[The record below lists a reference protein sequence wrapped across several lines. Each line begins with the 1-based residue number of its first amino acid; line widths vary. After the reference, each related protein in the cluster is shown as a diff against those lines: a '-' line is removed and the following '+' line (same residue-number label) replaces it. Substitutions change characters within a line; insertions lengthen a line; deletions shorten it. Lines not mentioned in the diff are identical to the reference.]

1 MSKPRDRGGLAWGNA
16 TASALLIVLLV
27 ALVVYE
33 IVQLRRH
40 PLDPLPMPVNRI
52 TGAPQQPNGAVITV
66 TAAQ

>member
-1 MSKPRDRGGLAWGNA
+1 M
-16 TASALLIVLLV
+16 LV